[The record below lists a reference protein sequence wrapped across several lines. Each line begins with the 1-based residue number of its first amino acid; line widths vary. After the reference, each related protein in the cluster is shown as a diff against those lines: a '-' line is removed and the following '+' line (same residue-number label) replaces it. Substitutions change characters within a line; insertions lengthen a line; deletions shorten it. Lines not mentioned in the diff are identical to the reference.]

1 MFTWL
6 EGEGGKGC
14 NEIGSTLL
22 AFEDL
27 LEHNKDKLIAWSDG
41 CYGQNKNNAIVGV
54 WMYFI
59 KSGKFKQIEHKFP
72 VVGHTRLDS
81 DRDFG
86 KIEIRLKKEGD
97 IYTSDQYKKI
107 IQTAQKKNEFI
118 VNNIGKA
125 IYDCKKI
132 MSLLGLLNRK
142 LTTTGDKFLI
152 SKLMWLKIVEFGVM
166 QFKLSHNDE
175 EEWQTI
181 DYHPKNTRGGQLP
194 NFDIDV
200 LPKVGLRKIKKKK
213 MDDIKKFY
221 NYIPRTY
228 RAFYDNLQYDD
239 VESEGISES
248 DHDLDSESE

>member
-1 MFTWL
+1 M
-6 EGEGGKGC
+6 
-14 NEIGSTLL
+14 
-22 AFEDL
+22 
-27 LEHNKDKLIAWSDG
+27 EHSKDKLIAWSDG
-41 CYGQNKNNAIVGV
+41 CCGQNKNNAIVGV

-59 KSGKFKQIEHKFP
+59 KSGKFKQIEHKIP
-72 VVGHTRLDS
+72 VVGHTMLDS

-86 KIEIRLKKEGD
+86 KIEIRLKKEGN

-118 VNNIGKA
+118 VNDIGKA

-132 MSLLGLLNRK
+132 MSLLGLVNRK

-166 QFKLSHNDE
+166 QCKPSHNDE

-181 DYHPKNTRGGQLP
+181 DYRPKNTRGGQLP

-200 LPKVGLRKIKKKK
+200 LPKDGLRKIKKKK
-213 MDDIKKFY
+213 IDNIKKFY
-221 NYIPRTY
+221 
-228 RAFYDNLQYDD
+228 D
-239 VESEGISES
+239 
-248 DHDLDSESE
+248 